1 MNVTIAGRGVALTE
15 PMKDHIQKV
24 IDEVEKYNL
33 GILHADVI
41 VDKDKRD
48 FFTVEIIMNIPEKG
62 TVVVHYKDKD
72 MYAALDKSK
81 DKLEKLLRRY
91 HDKKNNH
98 KNGDKHKLDELIV
111 ETNEDEIIEMP
122 LDIEKPISI
131 EEAVEEFKNSGLYF
145 MVFKDTSGEKRVIY
159 RRKDG
164 KLGLY

>member
-1 MNVTIAGRGVALTE
+1 MNVTIVGRGVALTE

-62 TVVVHYKDKD
+62 TAVVHYKDKD
-72 MYAALDKSK
+72 MYAALDKAK

-91 HDKKNNH
+91 HDKVNNH

-111 ETNEDEIIEMP
+111 ETNEDEIVEMP
-122 LDIEKPISI
+122 LDIEKPVSI
-131 EEAVEEFKNSGLYF
+131 EEAIEE
-145 MVFKDTSGEKRVIY
+145 GEKMLSEA
-159 RRKDG
+159 K
-164 KLGLY
+164 

>member
-1 MNVTIAGRGVALTE
+1 MNVTVVGRNVEMTE
-15 PMKDHIQKV
+15 AMKDHIKRV

-33 GILHADVI
+33 GILHAI
-41 VDKDKRD
+41 VTVEKDKRD

-62 TVVVHYKDKD
+62 TAVVHYKDKD
-72 MYAALDKSK
+72 MYAALDKAK

-91 HDKKNNH
+91 HDKKTSHN
-98 KNGDKHKLDELIV
+98 KKDRIEELII
-111 ETNEDEIIEMP
+111 EEEIDEIVEMP
-122 LDIEKPISI
+122 LDVEKPLSI

-145 MVFKDTSGEKRVIY
+145 MVFKDNHGEKRVIY

>member
-1 MNVTIAGRGVALTE
+1 MNVSIVGRGVALTE
-15 PMKDHIQKV
+15 PMKTHIQKV

-33 GILHADVI
+33 GILHANVI

-48 FFTVEIIMNIPEKG
+48 FFTIEIVMNIPEKG
-62 TVVVHYKDKD
+62 TAVVHYKDKD
-72 MYAALDKSK
+72 MYSALDKAK

-98 KNGDKHKLDELIV
+98 KQKHQIEELIV
-111 ETNEDEIIEMP
+111 EVEENEIIEMP
-122 LDIEKPISI
+122 LDVEKPLSI
-131 EEAVEEFKNSGLYF
+131 EDAIEEFKNSGLYF
-145 MVFKDTSGEKRVIY
+145 MVFKDTNGEKRVIY

>member
-1 MNVTIAGRGVALTE
+1 MNVTIVGRGVSLTE
-15 PMKDHIQKV
+15 PMKDYIKKV
-24 IDEVEKYNL
+24 VEEVEKYNL
-33 GILHADVI
+33 GIMHAVVT

-62 TVVVHYKDKD
+62 TAVVHYKDKD
-72 MYAALDKSK
+72 MYSALDKSK

-91 HDKKNNH
+91 HDKKINH
-98 KNGDKHKLDELIV
+98 RKKDRIEELIV
-111 ETNEDEIIEMP
+111 ETEENEIVEMP
-122 LDIEKPISI
+122 LDVEKPLSI
-131 EEAVEEFKNSGLYF
+131 EEAVEEYKNSGLYF